1 MKGFRSLR
9 QRRKDEMRLKSE
21 HNVTMMKKKLEQV
34 QALQTQIMKAIDSE
48 IKRSESKDLDVDME
62 DAIQLLEQKTVE
74 LKKTYR

>member
-1 MKGFRSLR
+1 
-9 QRRKDEMRLKSE
+9 
-21 HNVTMMKKKLEQV
+21 MMKKKLEQV

>member
-1 MKGFRSLR
+1 
-9 QRRKDEMRLKSE
+9 MRLKSE